1 MKLRPLP
8 IAVSFAL
15 SAASAAVA
23 QQSPPTLDVSTML
36 FQMVSE
42 GRDYANT
49 LDPFDVNAIVI
60 DFGDDDAQNSGAIDA
75 LLQGR

>member
-8 IAVSFAL
+8 FAISFAL
-15 SAASAAVA
+15 TAASAAVA
-23 QQSPPTLDVSTML
+23 QQSLPTLELSTML

-42 GRDYANT
+42 GGDYANT

-60 DFGDDDAQNSGAIDA
+60 DFGDADAQAGGAIDA